1 MRYLMALLV
10 PLILLAFYNA
20 RADGE
25 GAPSSRNG
33 TPGRYEMERTQDG
46 YVRLDTQTGA
56 ISLCHRKNSGW
67 ACEAVPDDRLALEE
81 EIERLDRENSK
92 LREQVAELANDDADD
107 SSDGFAIELPSK
119 EQILKGVDQAGE
131 IFDDMM
137 DRFQALVQAMKK
149 QIEERT

>member
-92 LREQVAELANDDADD
+92 LREQVA
-107 SSDGFAIELPSK
+107 
-119 EQILKGVDQAGE
+119 
-131 IFDDMM
+131 
-137 DRFQALVQAMKK
+137 
-149 QIEERT
+149 